1 MTACIHYPDG
11 QDITPEQQVQAG
23 QEVTRDHLP
32 RGPRS
37 LQRGA
42 ALLCLL
48 DRPQLWAHAAEFEG
62 YQAGLRREMEGQQP
76 PARPWLPQLQG
87 YNEAAIRI
95 FCNYPNFIDAAS
107 VAPFVPV
114 DDPDEADVLFSPQPI
129 NAFMN
134 IPEHQYVNQFPYEG
148 CMIAKD
154 LLPQTLRR
162 LHSHQQAAQGP
173 AEASDGASCQHW
185 HPAWFPATY
194 DLATEVQ
201 YFIKDYAEVRTEYPE
216 MRE

>member
-1 MTACIHYPDG
+1 
-11 QDITPEQQVQAG
+11 
-23 QEVTRDHLP
+23 
-32 RGPRS
+32 
-37 LQRGA
+37 
-42 ALLCLL
+42 
-48 DRPQLWAHAAEFEG
+48 
-62 YQAGLRREMEGQQP
+62 
-76 PARPWLPQLQG
+76 
-87 YNEAAIRI
+87 
-95 FCNYPNFIDAAS
+95 
-107 VAPFVPV
+107 
-114 DDPDEADVLFSPQPI
+114 
-129 NAFMN
+129 
-134 IPEHQYVNQFPYEG
+134 
-148 CMIAKD
+148 MIAKD